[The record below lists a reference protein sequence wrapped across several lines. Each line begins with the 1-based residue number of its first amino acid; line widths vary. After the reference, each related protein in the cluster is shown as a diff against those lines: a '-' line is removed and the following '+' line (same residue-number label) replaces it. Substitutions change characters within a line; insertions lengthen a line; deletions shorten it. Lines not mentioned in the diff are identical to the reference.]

1 MPLNATP
8 FTTGQVLTSTAVNNL
23 PMGLVDSVGGTA
35 TTGITGGTT
44 LAVLSKAMTIYSG
57 RLYRINGYL
66 GFQPS
71 ANSTGNFLWFSV
83 TGGMSKMLWGRADQI
98 AANYPQYVGGSFI
111 TNATDL
117 GVTSGSS
124 AKTFTLNLR
133 CAGNGSLNTNPD
145 GIVGANS
152 AVQSMWIED
161 IGAA

>member
-1 MPLNATP
+1 
-8 FTTGQVLTSTAVNNL
+8 
-23 PMGLVDSVGGTA
+23 
-35 TTGITGGTT
+35 
-44 LAVLSKAMTIYSG
+44 LAVLSKSITIAAG
-57 RLYRINGYL
+57 RQYRVNGYL

-71 ANSTGNFLWFSV
+71 ANSNGNFLWFTV
-83 TGGMSKMLWGRADQI
+83 TGGISKFLWGRADI
-98 AANYPQYVGGSFI
+98 IDANYPQYVGGSYI
-111 TNATDL
+111 TTATEL

-145 GIVGANS
+145 GVVGANS